1 MHNFMFGIVAI
12 SILLAAEDAFSACSW
27 SGGTPSP
34 LVRNII
40 VPSKMAINAVAI
52 GDELARHTTDLWI
65 GPISSQ
71 CPGVTTLDISL
82 QTGLLPS
89 SQAYIYE
96 TGIKGIGVKFCM
108 RTSPTGGTTR
118 CLPHSRQID
127 NGYGPFVSQDISV
140 IFIRTGRDVASGKF
154 SLKFKSDW
162 KHVEHTLTVT
172 SDSTVELIN
181 DVMFAGCESIGG
193 AVNVPMGKQTIQNIS
208 KGSVKE
214 VPFTFDVRC
223 TGLAA
228 NTSVPVKVYFEGSSP
243 GDGLL
248 NLTNQGQAGVAS
260 GVGISVVNDKG
271 IKLPFDIAR
280 SIKLDW
286 NRSTPDGEIYRF
298 VGSAKYV
305 PTTGTMTAG
314 RGDGTMNFVLNYN

>member
-1 MHNFMFGIVAI
+1 M
-12 SILLAAEDAFSACSW
+12 
-27 SGGTPSP
+27 
-34 LVRNII
+34 
-40 VPSKMAINAVAI
+40 
-52 GDELARHTTDLWI
+52 
-65 GPISSQ
+65 
-71 CPGVTTLDISL
+71 
-82 QTGLLPS
+82 
-89 SQAYIYE
+89 
-96 TGIKGIGVKFCM
+96 
-108 RTSPTGGTTR
+108 
-118 CLPHSRQID
+118 
-127 NGYGPFVSQDISV
+127 
-140 IFIRTGRDVASGKF
+140 
-154 SLKFKSDW
+154 
-162 KHVEHTLTVT
+162 EHTLTVT